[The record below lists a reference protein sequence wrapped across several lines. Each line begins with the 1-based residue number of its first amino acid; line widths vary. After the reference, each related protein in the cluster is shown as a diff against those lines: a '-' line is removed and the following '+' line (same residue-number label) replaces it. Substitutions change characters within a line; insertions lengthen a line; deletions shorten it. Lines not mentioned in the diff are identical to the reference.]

1 MENKTFNGDKGLANL
16 LQSEIIKDFNNKNLK
31 VYKSGS
37 FPGNLATYRVVDF
50 FPATENNSLFRDHA
64 YVEYFNNYDWAMHSN
79 HAYCKSCGGFAVVYE
94 KSGRSWFPIQ
104 VIA

>member
-1 MENKTFNGDKGLANL
+1 MTTSNMNGVKGLASL
-16 LQSEIIKDFNNKNLK
+16 LQSEIVKDFNSKNLR
-31 VYKSGS
+31 VYKCGS

-50 FPATENNSLFRDHA
+50 FPATETNYLRGDSA
-64 YVEYFNNYDWAMHSN
+64 QVEYFNNYDWAMRSD

-94 KSGRSWFPIQ
+94 KSGRSWSPIQ